1 MRPLAIVGLLVFIA
15 FVVLGQA
22 VGGPPGRS
30 KPLPLPPGELE
41 LRVFDVGQG
50 DAILLRFGERALL
63 VDAGPDPQTARQV
76 LLPRLARLGVD
87 RLDGLVLTH
96 ADADH
101 IGGAADILGALPV
114 TTLWMSEPEQDHPL
128 LSVIEAAAARA
139 GSRIERPRDGEA
151 LQWHPAVSIHVRFAA
166 PDVAGSDNNQSM
178 VVQVRYGDADFLLT
192 GDIERAAERALVS
205 ANGGLEADVLKV
217 AHHGASTSSSPE
229 FLACREAAG
238 GDHLRRAGERL
249 QPPARRCAAP
259 PARARCAGIPNRSGR
274 RCGGAHRWPCD
285 HGRAGTRIA
294 QAAAMVVTPAATSSA
309 PTIRSRRSGSP
320 RNSTPRAAPI
330 TMLSSRAA
338 ETYGVGAMLS
348 AISTIE

>member
-139 GSRIERPRDGEA
+139 GSRIERPRDGES

-229 FLACREAAG
+229 FLASVKPQVAIISAG
-238 GDHLRRAGERL
+238 LGNAFNHPRDDVLRRLRALDAQVFRTDLAGDVTVRT
-249 QPPARRCAAP
+249 
-259 PARARCAGIPNRSGR
+259 
-274 RCGGAHRWPCD
+274 D
-285 HGRAGTRIA
+285 GRAITVA
-294 QAAAMVVTPAATSSA
+294 LE
-309 PTIRSRRSGSP
+309 
-320 RNSTPRAAPI
+320 RA
-330 TMLSSRAA
+330 
-338 ETYGVGAMLS
+338 
-348 AISTIE
+348 

>member
-1 MRPLAIVGLLVFIA
+1 MRPLALVGLLVFIA

-87 RLDGLVLTH
+87 RLDGLALTH

-229 FLACREAAG
+229 FLAAVRPQVAIISAG
-238 GDHLRRAGERL
+238 LGNAFNHPRDDVLRRLRALDAQVFRTDLAGDVTVRTDGRVITVALER
-249 QPPARRCAAP
+249 A
-259 PARARCAGIPNRSGR
+259 
-274 RCGGAHRWPCD
+274 
-285 HGRAGTRIA
+285 
-294 QAAAMVVTPAATSSA
+294 
-309 PTIRSRRSGSP
+309 
-320 RNSTPRAAPI
+320 
-330 TMLSSRAA
+330 
-338 ETYGVGAMLS
+338 
-348 AISTIE
+348 

>member
-151 LQWHPAVSIHVRFAA
+151 LQWHPAVPIQVRFAA
-166 PDVAGSDNNQSM
+166 ADVAGGDNNQSM
-178 VVQVRYGDADFLLT
+178 VLHVRYGDADFLLT
-192 GDIERAAERALVS
+192 GDIERAAERALIS

-229 FLACREAAG
+229 FLASVKPQVAIISAG
-238 GDHLRRAGERL
+238 LGNAFNHPRDDVLRRLRALDAQVFRTDLAGDVAVRT
-249 QPPARRCAAP
+249 
-259 PARARCAGIPNRSGR
+259 
-274 RCGGAHRWPCD
+274 D
-285 HGRAGTRIA
+285 GRAITVA
-294 QAAAMVVTPAATSSA
+294 LE
-309 PTIRSRRSGSP
+309 
-320 RNSTPRAAPI
+320 RA
-330 TMLSSRAA
+330 
-338 ETYGVGAMLS
+338 
-348 AISTIE
+348 

>member
-139 GSRIERPRDGEA
+139 GSRIERPRDGA
-151 LQWHPAVSIHVRFAA
+151 VLQWHPAVSIQVRFAA
-166 PDVAGSDNNQSM
+166 ADVAGGDNNQSM
-178 VVQVRYGDADFLLT
+178 VLHVRYGDADFLLT

-229 FLACREAAG
+229 FLASVKPQVAIISAG
-238 GDHLRRAGERL
+238 LGNAFNHPRDDVLRRLRALDAQVFRTDLAGDVTVRT
-249 QPPARRCAAP
+249 
-259 PARARCAGIPNRSGR
+259 
-274 RCGGAHRWPCD
+274 D
-285 HGRAGTRIA
+285 GRAITVA
-294 QAAAMVVTPAATSSA
+294 LE
-309 PTIRSRRSGSP
+309 
-320 RNSTPRAAPI
+320 RA
-330 TMLSSRAA
+330 
-338 ETYGVGAMLS
+338 
-348 AISTIE
+348 

>member
-229 FLACREAAG
+229 FLAAVRPQVAIISAG
-238 GDHLRRAGERL
+238 LGNAFNHPRDDVLRRLRALDAQVFRTDLAGDVAVRT
-249 QPPARRCAAP
+249 
-259 PARARCAGIPNRSGR
+259 
-274 RCGGAHRWPCD
+274 D
-285 HGRAGTRIA
+285 GRAITVA
-294 QAAAMVVTPAATSSA
+294 LE
-309 PTIRSRRSGSP
+309 
-320 RNSTPRAAPI
+320 RA
-330 TMLSSRAA
+330 
-338 ETYGVGAMLS
+338 
-348 AISTIE
+348 

>member
-50 DAILLRFGERALL
+50 DAILLRFGARALL

-151 LQWHPAVSIHVRFAA
+151 LQWHPAVSIQVRFAA
-166 PDVAGSDNNQSM
+166 ADVAGGDNNQSM
-178 VVQVRYGDADFLLT
+178 VVHVRYGDADFLLT

-229 FLACREAAG
+229 FLASVKPQVAIISAG
-238 GDHLRRAGERL
+238 LGNAFNHPRDDVLRRLRALDAQVFRTDLAGDVAVRT
-249 QPPARRCAAP
+249 
-259 PARARCAGIPNRSGR
+259 
-274 RCGGAHRWPCD
+274 D
-285 HGRAGTRIA
+285 GRAITVA
-294 QAAAMVVTPAATSSA
+294 LE
-309 PTIRSRRSGSP
+309 
-320 RNSTPRAAPI
+320 RA
-330 TMLSSRAA
+330 
-338 ETYGVGAMLS
+338 
-348 AISTIE
+348 

>member
-76 LLPRLARLGVD
+76 VLPRLARLGVD

-128 LSVIEAAAARA
+128 LSVIEAAAAQA
-139 GSRIERPRDGEA
+139 GSGIERPRDGEA
-151 LQWHPAVSIHVRFAA
+151 LQWHPAVSIQVRFAA
-166 PDVAGSDNNQSM
+166 ADVAGGDNNQSM
-178 VVQVRYGDADFLLT
+178 VLHVRYGDADFLLT

-229 FLACREAAG
+229 FLASVKPQVAIISAG
-238 GDHLRRAGERL
+238 LGNAFNHPRDDVLRRLRALDAQVFRTDLAGDVAVRT
-249 QPPARRCAAP
+249 
-259 PARARCAGIPNRSGR
+259 
-274 RCGGAHRWPCD
+274 D
-285 HGRAGTRIA
+285 GRAITVA
-294 QAAAMVVTPAATSSA
+294 LE
-309 PTIRSRRSGSP
+309 
-320 RNSTPRAAPI
+320 RA
-330 TMLSSRAA
+330 
-338 ETYGVGAMLS
+338 
-348 AISTIE
+348 

>member
-151 LQWHPAVSIHVRFAA
+151 LQWHPAVSIQVRFAA
-166 PDVAGSDNNQSM
+166 PDVAGGDNNQSM
-178 VVQVRYGDADFLLT
+178 VVHVRYGDADFLLT

-229 FLACREAAG
+229 FLASVKPQVAIISAG
-238 GDHLRRAGERL
+238 LGNAFNHPRDDVLRRLRALDAQVFRTDLAGDVAVRT
-249 QPPARRCAAP
+249 
-259 PARARCAGIPNRSGR
+259 
-274 RCGGAHRWPCD
+274 D
-285 HGRAGTRIA
+285 GRAITVA
-294 QAAAMVVTPAATSSA
+294 LE
-309 PTIRSRRSGSP
+309 
-320 RNSTPRAAPI
+320 RA
-330 TMLSSRAA
+330 
-338 ETYGVGAMLS
+338 
-348 AISTIE
+348 

>member
-151 LQWHPAVSIHVRFAA
+151 LQWHPAVSIQVRFAA
-166 PDVAGSDNNQSM
+166 ADVAGGDNNQSM
-178 VVQVRYGDADFLLT
+178 VLHVRYGDADFLLT

-229 FLACREAAG
+229 FLASVKPQVAIISAG
-238 GDHLRRAGERL
+238 LGNAFNHPRDDVLRRLRALDAQVFRTDLAGDV
-249 QPPARRCAAP
+249 AV
-259 PARARCAGIPNRSGR
+259 RS
-274 RCGGAHRWPCD
+274 D
-285 HGRAGTRIA
+285 GRAITVA
-294 QAAAMVVTPAATSSA
+294 LE
-309 PTIRSRRSGSP
+309 
-320 RNSTPRAAPI
+320 RA
-330 TMLSSRAA
+330 
-338 ETYGVGAMLS
+338 
-348 AISTIE
+348 